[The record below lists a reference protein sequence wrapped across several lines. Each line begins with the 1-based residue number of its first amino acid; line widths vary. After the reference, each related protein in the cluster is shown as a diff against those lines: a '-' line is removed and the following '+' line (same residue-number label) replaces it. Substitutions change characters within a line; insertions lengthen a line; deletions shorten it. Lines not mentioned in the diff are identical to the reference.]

1 MEEKVKEA
9 VEQALQQ
16 RDYEQEIQ
24 ALTEQVEKL
33 EKQSNKDTLITFGLI
48 VISVA
53 LAFVTLITLLSHLE
67 DE

>member
-24 ALTEQVEKL
+24 ALTEHIEKL
-33 EKQSNKDTLITFGLI
+33 EKQSNKDTLIEIGLI
-48 VISVA
+48 AISVA
-53 LAFVTLITLLSHLE
+53 LVFVTLITLLNHLE
-67 DE
+67 D